1 MVSNDLQ
8 IGYGNSA
15 PADPAVQVYNVSS
28 SSFQPSFTPMTAPP
42 AHTTLPPDPSHPI
55 TNPSGSSQTHSNG
68 SPSGQSS
75 PSRSGQGGS
84 TSSKAGKPSS
94 TSTGGGGGG
103 GGGKGGPGNNGN
115 PIRGSG
121 TNKTAIALGT
131 VFGVLGFATGEAFV
145 LWYLRR
151 RHARSGHPFD
161 PLGDD
166 EEESPHS
173 ITAVRLGG
181 MRETSP
187 RILAVPLGLLGM
199 IGLGPSQRHTNR
211 SRRDILADEDRSF
224 QWISVSREGSGG
236 RSSFGSRSA
245 RSSIRGLSNAI
256 TERFASIRNLTRGA
270 GSAPR
275 SREPSTNW
283 EKMGGDPFSPE
294 VALMAEGLARG
305 QLPERSRDGS
315 AHSGPAPP
323 YTDPFTDGDTSWDAL
338 QLYDSEPEA
347 EPSHASEKREHPLPE
362 TKPLTIRTALPPSA
376 DFVPMSPLVEQASQN
391 SLENSSSSHH
401 TNSDQYAGSG
411 SSHGAVHPPRPSS
424 ILDPNPPQSQPI
436 RRTNS
441 WWARFAKAP
450 LLERRGTESSSR
462 NGGFIDIRD
471 PNPPPR
477 LLVIEESAHSR
488 GPSDGTAEAR
498 PRRQLSVGA
507 NRARAVTPTRRPSLY
522 HETIHGRSATSLQT
536 ANTEI
541 LERVGGSMDIVQRD
555 GTLDS
560 HHTSLTGLDD
570 EFGVGGGGSGSG
582 SGPLRALLVRG
593 EPSHHSTRT
602 ASSSVSASVESPTI
616 HSPLRSA
623 AASPA
628 DEFTHLPLSSS
639 PPLEEVAAA
648 LVAEHAGS
656 PPRSPGVAERVRLFE
671 RRMSRESAAPPSPTN
686 TRQIEER
693 LTPPPAALALAR
705 PAVRYGLVP
714 RPSLFVANPD
724 RGGGSRGGSD
734 GG

>member
-1 MVSNDLQ
+1 
-8 IGYGNSA
+8 
-15 PADPAVQVYNVSS
+15 
-28 SSFQPSFTPMTAPP
+28 MTAPP

-55 TNPSGSSQTHSNG
+55 TNPPGSSQTHISG
-68 SPSGQSS
+68 SRSGQSS
-75 PSRSGQGGS
+75 SGRSGLSGS
-84 TSSKAGKPSS
+84 TSSKLSKPSS
-94 TSTGGGGGG
+94 TGT
-103 GGGKGGPGNNGN
+103 GGGKGDPGNNGH
-115 PIRGSG
+115 PIGGSG
-121 TNKTAIALGT
+121 TNKTAIVIGT
-131 VFGVLGFATGEAFV
+131 VLGVLGFATGVAFV

-151 RHARSGHPFD
+151 RHARSGHAFD

-181 MRETSP
+181 THDTGP

-199 IGLGPSQRHTNR
+199 VGLGPSRRHVR

-224 QWISVSREGSGG
+224 QWVGVSREGSGG
-236 RSSFGSRSA
+236 RSSFGSLSA

-270 GSAPR
+270 GSASR
-275 SREPSTNW
+275 SRQPSTNW
-283 EKMGGDPFSPE
+283 EKMESDPFSPE
-294 VALMAEGLARG
+294 VALMAEGLTRD
-305 QLPERSRDGS
+305 QLPERSRDGF
-315 AHSGPAPP
+315 ALSGPSQP
-323 YTDPFTDGDTSWDAL
+323 YTDPFADRDTSSDFFNP
-338 QLYDSEPEA
+338 YDSEPEGG
-347 EPSHASEKREHPLPE
+347 PSRASEKREHPSTE

-376 DFVPMSPLVEQASQN
+376 DFVPLSPLMEQASQN
-391 SLENSSSSHH
+391 SLSNSSASHH

-411 SSHGAVHPPRPSS
+411 SSQGAVHSPRPSS

-436 RRTNS
+436 RRSNS

-462 NGGFIDIRD
+462 NGGFIDFRD

-477 LLVIEESAHSR
+477 LLTIEESTHSR

-498 PRRQLSVGA
+498 LRRKPYVGA
-507 NRARAVTPTRRPSLY
+507 NRAHAGTPTRRPSVY
-522 HETIHGRSATSLQT
+522 HETIHGRSASSLQT

-560 HHTSLTGLDD
+560 QHTSVTGLDD

-582 SGPLRALLVRG
+582 SGPPLRALLAHG
-593 EPSHHSTRT
+593 EPYHSTRT
-602 ASSSVSASVESPTI
+602 ASSSVSASIESPI
-616 HSPLRSA
+616 IQSPLRSA
-623 AASPA
+623 AGSPT
-628 DEFTHLPLSSS
+628 DGFIHPPLSSS
-639 PPLEEVAAA
+639 PPSEEVAAG
-648 LVAEHAGS
+648 LVAEQAGS
-656 PPRSPGVAERVRLFE
+656 PPRSPGVAERVRVFE
-671 RRMSRESAAPPSPTN
+671 RRMSRESAPPPSPTN
-686 TRQIEER
+686 TRRREER
-693 LTPPPAALALAR
+693 LTPPPAALAAAR

-734 GG
+734 GV

>member
-1 MVSNDLQ
+1 
-8 IGYGNSA
+8 
-15 PADPAVQVYNVSS
+15 
-28 SSFQPSFTPMTAPP
+28 
-42 AHTTLPPDPSHPI
+42 
-55 TNPSGSSQTHSNG
+55 
-68 SPSGQSS
+68 
-75 PSRSGQGGS
+75 
-84 TSSKAGKPSS
+84 
-94 TSTGGGGGG
+94 
-103 GGGKGGPGNNGN
+103 
-115 PIRGSG
+115 
-121 TNKTAIALGT
+121 
-131 VFGVLGFATGEAFV
+131 
-145 LWYLRR
+145 
-151 RHARSGHPFD
+151 
-161 PLGDD
+161 
-166 EEESPHS
+166 
-173 ITAVRLGG
+173 
-181 MRETSP
+181 
-187 RILAVPLGLLGM
+187 
-199 IGLGPSQRHTNR
+199 
-211 SRRDILADEDRSF
+211 
-224 QWISVSREGSGG
+224 VSREGSGG

-256 TERFASIRNLTRGA
+256 TEGFASIRNLTRGA
-270 GSAPR
+270 SSAPR

-305 QLPERSRDGS
+305 QLPERSRDGF
-315 AHSGPAPP
+315 AHSGPTPP
-323 YTDPFTDGDTSWDAL
+323 YTDPFADGDTSWDAL

-347 EPSHASEKREHPLPE
+347 EPSHASEKREHPPAE

-411 SSHGAVHPPRPSS
+411 SSHGAVHSPRPSS
-424 ILDPNPPQSQPI
+424 ILDPNPPQYQPI

-477 LLVIEESAHSR
+477 LLTIDESTHSR
-488 GPSDGTAEAR
+488 GLSDGTGEAR

-541 LERVGGSMDIVQRD
+541 LERVGGTMDIVQRD

-582 SGPLRALLVRG
+582 SGPPLRALLVRG
-593 EPSHHSTRT
+593 EPSYHSTRT
-602 ASSSVSASVESPTI
+602 ASSSVSASVESPMI

-623 AASPA
+623 AGSPT
-628 DEFTHLPLSSS
+628 DGFTHPPLSSS
-639 PPLEEVAAA
+639 PPSEEVAPG

-656 PPRSPGVAERVRLFE
+656 PPRSPGVADRVRLFE
-671 RRMSRESAAPPSPTN
+671 RRMSRESAPPPSPTN
-686 TRQIEER
+686 TRRMEER
-693 LTPPPAALALAR
+693 LTPPPAALTAAR